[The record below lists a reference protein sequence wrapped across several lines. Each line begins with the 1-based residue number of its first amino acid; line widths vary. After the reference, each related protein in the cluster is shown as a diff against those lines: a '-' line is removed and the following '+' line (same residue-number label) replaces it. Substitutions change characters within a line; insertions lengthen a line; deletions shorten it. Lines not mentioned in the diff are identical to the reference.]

1 MNKYWQK
8 MREEYFKQK
17 ENCLL
22 DPVLSDDPLI
32 AANYALN
39 QVKLQILIDRLQ
51 QEELR

>member
-1 MNKYWQK
+1 MNKYWQQ
-8 MREEYFKQK
+8 MRKEYFKQK

-39 QVKLQILIDRLQ
+39 QVKLQILIDRTQ
-51 QEELR
+51 QEELK

>member
-1 MNKYWQK
+1 MNKYWQGIWK
-8 MREEYFKQK
+8 EYFYQK

-39 QVKLQILIDRLQ
+39 QVKLQILADRLQ
-51 QEELR
+51 QEELK